1 MTAMTG
7 VNNAMN
13 AAKSTRALR
22 GTLLYVI
29 LACCA
34 LISVAPYLMT
44 LNAAFKP
51 QSTLLATQAWTPA
64 VPATWSNFTTLW
76 SQYDMSGFMIHTL
89 IVAGAVT
96 AGQVVFSTLAAY
108 AFARLE
114 FRGRETLFWGYIAMM
129 MVPQIVTLI
138 PLFLIM
144 SHLNLIDTYRALI
157 LPYVFGTPY
166 GIFLE
171 RQYFQTIPAD
181 LEAAARIDGVGTW
194 GILRWI
200 MLPLSKPILATLATI
215 TFVNTWNSLLWP
227 LMATSSERDE
237 VVTVGISALQGQFA
251 SELHILLPA
260 AAVALVP
267 LIGLF
272 LLFQRHIVRS
282 IALTG
287 LK

>member
-1 MTAMTG
+1 
-7 VNNAMN
+7 V
-13 AAKSTRALR
+13 R
-22 GTLLYVI
+22 GTTIYLLLSVG
-29 LACCA
+29 A

-64 VPATWSNFTTLW
+64 VPSTWSNFTTLW
-76 SQYDMSGFMIHTL
+76 SQYDMSGFLVHTV
-89 IVAGAVT
+89 IVAGVIT
-96 AGQVVFSTLAAY
+96 GGQLVFTTLAAY
-108 AFARLE
+108 AFARLD
-114 FRGRETLFWGYIAMM
+114 FPGREPLFWAFIAMM

-166 GIFLE
+166 GIFLV

-181 LEAAARIDGVGTW
+181 LEAAARIDGAGTW
-194 GILRWI
+194 GILRRI

-237 VVTVGISALQGQFA
+237 VVTVGIAALQGQFA

-260 AAVALVP
+260 AAVALLP
-267 LIGLF
+267 LIAVF

>member
-1 MTAMTG
+1 MTTKPIGRQM
-7 VNNAMN
+7 
-13 AAKSTRALR
+13 S
-22 GTLLYVI
+22 GTAIYLLLGLGGLVSI
-29 LACCA
+29 
-34 LISVAPYLMT
+34 APYLMT

-51 QSTLLATQAWTPA
+51 QSTLLSTQAWTPA
-64 VPATWSNFTTLW
+64 VPATWSNFTQLW
-76 SQYDMSGFMIHTL
+76 QQYDMSGFIVHTAL
-89 IVAGAVT
+89 VAVAITV
-96 AGQVVFSTLAAY
+96 GQLVFTTLAAY

-114 FRGRETLFWGYIAMM
+114 FPGREPLFWLFIAMM

-144 SHLNLIDTYRALI
+144 SHLNLVDTYRALI

-166 GIFLE
+166 GIFLV

-181 LEAAARIDGVGTW
+181 LEAAARIDGAGTW
-194 GILRWI
+194 TILRRI
-200 MLPLSKPILATLATI
+200 MIPLGRPILATLATI

-251 SELHILLPA
+251 SQLHILLPA
-260 AAVALVP
+260 AAVALLP
-267 LIGLF
+267 LIVIF

>member
-1 MTAMTG
+1 MTTKRPGRRLSGPAIYLLLGLGG
-7 VNNAMN
+7 V
-13 AAKSTRALR
+13 L
-22 GTLLYVI
+22 
-29 LACCA
+29 
-34 LISVAPYLMT
+34 SVAPYLMT

-51 QSTLLATQAWTPA
+51 QSTLLSTQAWTPA
-64 VPATWSNFTTLW
+64 VPATWSNFTQLW
-76 SQYDMSGFMIHTL
+76 QQYDMSGFLLHTAF
-89 IVAGAVT
+89 VAVAIT
-96 AGQVVFSTLAAY
+96 LGQLLCTTLAAY
-108 AFARLE
+108 AFARLD
-114 FRGRETLFWGYIAMM
+114 FPGREPLFWVFIAMM

-144 SHLNLIDTYRALI
+144 SRLELVDTYRALI

-166 GIFLE
+166 GIFLV

-181 LEAAARIDGVGTW
+181 LEAAARIDGAGTW
-194 GILRWI
+194 TILRRI
-200 MLPLSKPILATLATI
+200 MIPLGRPILATLATI

-237 VVTVGISALQGQFA
+237 VVTVGIAALQGQYA
-251 SELHILLPA
+251 SQLHILLPA
-260 AAVALVP
+260 AAVALLP
-267 LIGLF
+267 LVAIF

>member
-1 MTAMTG
+1 MATK
-7 VNNAMN
+7 
-13 AAKSTRALR
+13 AKATKRIRRRIS
-22 GTLLYVI
+22 GTTIYLLLSI
-29 LACCA
+29 GA
-34 LISVAPYLMT
+34 LISIAPYLMT

-51 QSTLLATQAWTPA
+51 QSTLLSTQAWTPA
-64 VPATWSNFTTLW
+64 VPSTWSNFTQLW
-76 SQYDMSGFMIHTL
+76 QQYDMSGFIVHTT
-89 IVAGAVT
+89 IVAGIIT
-96 AGQVVFSTLAAY
+96 AGQLVFTTLAAY
-108 AFARLE
+108 AFARLD
-114 FRGRETLFWGYIAMM
+114 FPGREPLFWAFIAMM

-166 GIFLE
+166 GIFLV

-181 LEAAARIDGVGTW
+181 LEAAARIDGAGTW
-194 GILRWI
+194 GILRRI

-227 LMATSSERDE
+227 LMATNSQRDE
-237 VVTVGISALQGQFA
+237 VVTVGVAALQGQFA

-260 AAVALVP
+260 AAVALLP
-267 LIGLF
+267 LIGIF